1 MHNVVMLASN
11 SGTEDLAVMIIMP
24 MMFTM
29 VAFIVWVVVNNRRRR
44 EIMQAQAEMQNKLL
58 DKFGTAPEMAEY
70 LNSEAGKKFL
80 QSATI
85 EPTRPHGRILGG
97 MTSGIVILMLG
108 LAFIFLETAFL
119 KTDAHAAMAFK
130 AFGAI
135 FSFLGLGFLL
145 STIAAYVLSKSWGLF
160 NGKSEHS
167 DQK

>member
-11 SGTEDLAVMIIMP
+11 SGTEALAVMIIML

-29 VAFIVWVVVNNRRRR
+29 VAFIVWVVVNNWRRGQIMRAQT
-44 EIMQAQAEMQNKLL
+44 EIQNKLL

-70 LNSEAGKKFL
+70 LNSAAGKKFL

-97 MTSGIVILMLG
+97 MTAGIVILMLG
-108 LAFIFLETAFL
+108 LAFIFLEEAFVNL
-119 KTDAHAAMAFK
+119 DADAAMSFK
-130 AFGAI
+130 ASGAI

-145 STIAAYVLSKSWGLF
+145 STITAYLLSKSWGLF
-160 NGKSEHS
+160 NGKSENS
-167 DQK
+167 DQ